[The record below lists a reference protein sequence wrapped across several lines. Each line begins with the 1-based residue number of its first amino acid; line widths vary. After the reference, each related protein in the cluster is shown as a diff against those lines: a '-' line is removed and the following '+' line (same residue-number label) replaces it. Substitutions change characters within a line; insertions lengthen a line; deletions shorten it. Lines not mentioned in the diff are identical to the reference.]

1 MPHYSNRVCLSFHIV
16 YTNLCSPL
24 ERKAGPWHSS
34 SETWPADPFKPRRL
48 IDPWPTWCAQT
59 FEKRFEGTPLTTTPS
74 KRMNE
79 IISPRRDRFSAF
91 PLGNEYSEER
101 TPVKNSNIKPGET
114 GSTNSC
120 LVDDDDSSE
129 KISEISSVTPD
140 SRWNIG
146 IGRIANDEWRGTWK
160 METRASIIF

>member
-1 MPHYSNRVCLSFHIV
+1 MPHYSNHVCLSFHIV

-79 IISPRRDRFSAF
+79 IISPRRDRSAS
-91 PLGNEYSEER
+91 LRSLWETNIREER

-120 LVDDDDSSE
+120 LVDDDDSW
-129 KISEISSVTPD
+129 KKFLRYRAWYRILDEILGLEGLRTMNEEEHG
-140 SRWNIG
+140 RWKL
-146 IGRIANDEWRGTWK
+146 ALL
-160 METRASIIF
+160 